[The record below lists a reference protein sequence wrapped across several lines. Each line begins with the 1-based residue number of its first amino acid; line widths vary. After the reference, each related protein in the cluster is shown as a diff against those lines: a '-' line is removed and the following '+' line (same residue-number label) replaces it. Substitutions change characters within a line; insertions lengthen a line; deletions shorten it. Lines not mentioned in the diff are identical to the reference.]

1 MLLCCLALTSVVA
14 GCGDSDSTSTDAA
27 STTGQTTAAR
37 TTAEPAVIKNTF
49 ARPKSPGPHPGAKVE
64 RLIVKDIVKGDGA
77 EVQAG
82 DTAVVEFVLS
92 DWVSGKEI
100 DASWG
105 KKRPYETQ
113 IERGVVIDGWA
124 QGVPGMRVGGRRT
137 LLIPPALGF
146 TSNPNPD
153 VAGKTTYFDIVLLGV
168 RSAAPPGVGGGGGAG
183 AAGAEAGGEAAGA
196 QGAG

>member
-27 STTGQTTAAR
+27 STTKTTTPAR

-49 ARPKSPGPHPGAKVE
+49 TRPKSPGPHPGAKVE
-64 RLIVKDIVKGDGA
+64 RLVVKDVVTGDGA

-92 DWVSGKEI
+92 DWVTGKEI

-113 IERGVVIDGWA
+113 IESTVVIAGWA

-153 VAGKTTYFDIVLLGV
+153 VANKATYFDIVLLGV
-168 RSAAPPGVGGGGGAG
+168 RPATPAGVGGGGGEG
-183 AAGAEAGGEAAGA
+183 AAGG
-196 QGAG
+196 